1 MANVHP
7 LSFSG
12 TGAGAFMPRDERI
25 SSPIDARWTI
35 ADLTP
40 LFVLCCFCL
49 LPSSTGWGADPV
61 PLTAAEAAKRLDL
74 RTLPVP
80 ADTGDS
86 RQRTIASLF
95 YEAPGSIETIYPPLK
110 TELQKRGWKELPEA
124 MVTPAYASAT
134 YQNKDSRLSLT
145 LSPAGDKV
153 TVMMNQHGNIALDK
167 LPMPKG
173 VQTLYA
179 GPVSLLLTA
188 TDSPEKTHEA
198 VSKLLLAKGWQPYGS
213 AGDTRFYRQNAVRL
227 GVTAS
232 AAPAQ
237 GGKTMIQLESTLM
250 SVELPAPKSAE
261 GLSYAD
267 VTTTIS
273 FDSAEPLE
281 AIDAF
286 YRKTLAPAGWEAT
299 TENPIKVSIY
309 DTVIFRNP
317 AKDLIELRMQTVE
330 GKSRAMVI
338 HQSAAQV
345 AEIEAAAEK
354 AVKKKT
360 APTEKGKLA
369 VTLPAG
375 AMSVEAS
382 AATIE
387 FAVKSGAA
395 KSTVS
400 EMIAAWKK
408 DGWTAEATV
417 NEAQVGQW
425 TIKKGNQEL
434 SVNYVDPG
442 FIPGEITIQATG
454 VTLSVAGKPEGK

>member
-1 MANVHP
+1 
-7 LSFSG
+7 
-12 TGAGAFMPRDERI
+12 MPRDERF
-25 SSPIDARWTI
+25 SCLIDARSKIT
-35 ADLTP
+35 DLA
-40 LFVLCCFCL
+40 LVFALCCSSL
-49 LPSSTGWGADPV
+49 LSSDTGWAADPV

-74 RTLPVP
+74 RSLPVP
-80 ADTGDS
+80 ADAGES
-86 RQRTIASLF
+86 RQRTMASLS
-95 YEAPGSIETIYPPLK
+95 YETSGTIDTVYPTLK
-110 TELQKRGWKELPEA
+110 AELQKRGWKELPEA

-134 YQNKDSRLSLT
+134 YENKDSRLSVT

-153 TVMMNQHGNIALDK
+153 TVMMNQHGNVALDK

-179 GPVSLLLTA
+179 GPASLLLTA

-198 VSKLLLAKGWQPYGS
+198 VAKLLTAKGWQPYGS

-250 SVELPAPKSAE
+250 SVELPAPNSAE

-281 AIDAF
+281 AIDSF
-286 YRKTLAPAGWEAT
+286 YRKTLASSGWEAT
-299 TENPIKVSIY
+299 TEKPIKVSIY

-317 AKDLIELRMQTVE
+317 AMDLIELRMQTVE
-330 GKSRAMVI
+330 DKSRALVI
-338 HQSAAQV
+338 YQTAAQV

-354 AVKKKT
+354 AAKKKT
-360 APTEKGKLA
+360 APMEKGKLA

-382 AATIE
+382 AASIE

-395 KSTVS
+395 KSAVS
-400 EMIAAWKK
+400 ELIAAWKK

-454 VTLSVAGKPEGK
+454 VTLSVAGKPEDK

>member
-1 MANVHP
+1 M
-7 LSFSG
+7 S
-12 TGAGAFMPRDERI
+12 RDERI
-25 SSPIDARWTI
+25 SGLINARWTI
-35 ADLTP
+35 ADLT
-40 LFVLCCFCL
+40 LFFALCCSCF
-49 LPSSTGWGADPV
+49 LPSSGWGADPV

-74 RTLPVP
+74 RTLSVP
-80 ADTGDS
+80 ADAGDS
-86 RQRTIASLF
+86 HQRTMASLS
-95 YEAPGSIETIYPPLK
+95 YETSGTIDTVYPPLK
-110 TELQKRGWKELPEA
+110 TELEKRGWKELPEA

-134 YQNKDSRLSLT
+134 YQNKDSRLSVT
-145 LSPAGDKV
+145 LSPASDKV
-153 TVMMNQHGNIALDK
+153 TVMMNQHGNVALNK

-188 TDSPEKTHEA
+188 IDTPEKTHEA
-198 VSKLLLAKGWQPYGS
+198 VAKLLLAKGWAPYGS
-213 AGDTRFYRQNAVRL
+213 AGDTRFYRRNAVRL

-232 AAPAQ
+232 SAPAQ

-273 FDSAEPLE
+273 FDSAETLD

-286 YRKTLAPAGWEAT
+286 YRKTLASAGWEAT
-299 TENPIKVSIY
+299 TEKPIKVSIY

-317 AKDLIELRMQTVE
+317 AKDLIELRMQTVD

-338 HQSAAQV
+338 HQSASQV

-360 APTEKGKLA
+360 APMEKGKLA

-395 KSTVS
+395 KSVVS
-400 EMIAAWKK
+400 ELIAAWKK
-408 DGWTAEATV
+408 DGWTTEATV

-442 FIPGEITIQATG
+442 FIPGEITIQASG

>member
-1 MANVHP
+1 
-7 LSFSG
+7 
-12 TGAGAFMPRDERI
+12 MPRDERYFCL
-25 SSPIDARWTI
+25 IDTRSKI
-35 ADLTP
+35 CDLS
-40 LFVLCCFCL
+40 LFFALCCSGL
-49 LPSSTGWGADPV
+49 LPSDVGWAADPV

-74 RTLPVP
+74 RSLPVP
-80 ADTGDS
+80 ADAGES
-86 RQRTIASLF
+86 RQRTMASLS
-95 YEAPGSIETIYPPLK
+95 YETSGTIDTVYPSLK
-110 TELQKRGWKELPEA
+110 AELQERGWKELPEA

-134 YQNKDSRLSLT
+134 YQNKDSRLSVT

-153 TVMMNQHGNIALDK
+153 TVMMNQHGNVALEK

-179 GPVSLLLTA
+179 GPASLLLTA

-198 VSKLLLAKGWQPYGS
+198 VAKLLVAKGWQPYGS

-232 AAPAQ
+232 AALAQ

-273 FDSAEPLE
+273 FDSAESLE
-281 AIDAF
+281 AIDSF
-286 YRKTLAPAGWEAT
+286 YRKTLASGGWEAT
-299 TENPIKVSIY
+299 TEKPIKVSIY

-317 AKDLIELRMQTVE
+317 TKDLIELRMQTVE
-330 GKSRAMVI
+330 DKSRALVI
-338 HQSAAQV
+338 YQTAAQV

-354 AVKKKT
+354 AAKKKT
-360 APTEKGKLA
+360 APMEKGKLA

-382 AATIE
+382 AASIE

-395 KSTVS
+395 KSAVS

-408 DGWTAEATV
+408 DGWTADATV

-434 SVNYVDPG
+434 RVNYVDPG

-454 VTLSVAGKPEGK
+454 VTLSVAGKQEGK